1 MMPIYR
7 YSQEKPPFGAAFLF
21 AIATA
26 PPPGS
31 FQAAQAFLGAQGNAI
46 AAESGPPF
54 TAHITLWQREY
65 PEPADT
71 PEVDQPSFQNS

>member
-31 FQAAQAFLGAQGNAI
+31 FRAAQAFLGAQGNAI
-46 AAESGPPF
+46 AAESSPPV
-54 TAHITLWQREY
+54 TAHVTPWQKEY